1 MNTSD
6 KDPKCIF
13 CNIKKSD
20 KIICESEHV
29 IAFLD
34 LYPVTPGHTLII
46 PKEHVINYFDISPA
60 IQNEIW
66 NLVNRCKEI
75 LDNTYHPNGYNIG
88 ININK
93 SAGQTILHTHIHL
106 IPRYTGDTQDPKGG
120 VRGVI
125 AEKQR
130 Y

>member
-1 MNTSD
+1 MNTTEKD
-6 KDPKCIF
+6 KKCIF
-13 CNIKKSD
+13 CNIKKID

-60 IQNEIW
+60 LQNEMW

-106 IPRYTGDTQDPKGG
+106 IPRYSGDTQDPKGG

-125 AEKQR
+125 AEKQK

>member
-1 MNTSD
+1 MNTTE
-6 KDPKCIF
+6 KGPKCTF
-13 CNIKKSD
+13 CNIKKRD

>member
-1 MNTSD
+1 MNTTE
-6 KDPKCIF
+6 KDTKCIF
-13 CNIKKSD
+13 CNIKKID

-60 IQNEIW
+60 LQNEMW

-106 IPRYTGDTQDPKGG
+106 IPRYSGDTQDPKGG

-125 AEKQR
+125 AEKQK

>member
-13 CNIKKSD
+13 CNIKKRD

-93 SAGQTILHTHIHL
+93 SVGQTIFHTHIHL
-106 IPRYTGDTQDPKGG
+106 IPRYTGDTQDPEGG

-125 AEKQR
+125 AGRQK

>member
-1 MNTSD
+1 MNTTK

-13 CNIKKSD
+13 CNFKKRD

-34 LYPVTPGHTLII
+34 LYPVTPGHTLIV
-46 PKEHVINYFDISPA
+46 PKEHIINYFDLSPTL
-60 IQNEIW
+60 QNAMW

-75 LDNTYHPNGYNIG
+75 LDHTYHPNVYNIG

-106 IPRYTGDTQDPKGG
+106 IPRYSGDTQDPKGG

-125 AEKQR
+125 AEKQK